1 MASPSTVGI
10 TPTLCS
16 QLSRRTWNKI
26 EHHLFS
32 RITQNWRSR
41 PLTKVIVNLIANT
54 TTTTGLKVRC
64 QLDPSTYPTGVK
76 VSDAE
81 LARVHIERQD
91 FHGDWNYVIRPSQ
104 KDGRQELVL

>member
-1 MASPSTVGI
+1 M
-10 TPTLCS
+10 
-16 QLSRRTWNKI
+16 
-26 EHHLFS
+26 
-32 RITQNWRSR
+32 
-41 PLTKVIVNLIANT
+41 IVNLIANT
-54 TTTTGLKVRC
+54 TTATGLKVRC
-64 QLDPSTYPTGVK
+64 QLVPSTYSTGVK